1 MAIIRL
7 NQIGQNEYER
17 IKAINKKTA
26 RPEDSVAITGRI
38 HL

>member
-7 NQIGQNEYER
+7 IQIGKNEYER
-17 IKAINKKTA
+17 IKAINKKLH
-26 RPEDSVAITGRI
+26 RPEDSVDITGRI